1 MHIHVKKLHIS
12 LVILMHNAYIRIV
25 SNDADDM
32 KSEQHEMS
40 DELNNTTSNTA
51 LNIDAPSNDAAKP
64 QAAKRAPRKLPNMSA
79 ADKLAAKLAS
89 IKREQLKLRK
99 QSADVAAAL
108 KAAKPASRSKDGG
121 NTWQIKVCAATMPN
135 GKLDAIVKAVKPKLV
150 KNQHGML
157 PSDATIGT
165 IRTDF
170 YHSMRVFKS
179 LSEAQRKALL
189 AAI

>member
-1 MHIHVKKLHIS
+1 MHIF
-12 LVILMHNAYIRIV
+12 ILSATTLAN
-25 SNDADDM
+25 M
-32 KSEQHEMS
+32 KASMKMS

-51 LNIDAPSNDAAKP
+51 LNINADNEPTAKP
-64 QAAKRAPRKLPNMSA
+64 TAKRAARKLPNMSA
-79 ADKLAAKLAS
+79 ADKLAAKLAD

-121 NTWQIKVCAATMPN
+121 NTWQIKVMAATMPN
-135 GKLDAIVKAVKPKLV
+135 GKLDAIVRAVKPKLI

-170 YHSMRVFKS
+170 YHSLRVFKS